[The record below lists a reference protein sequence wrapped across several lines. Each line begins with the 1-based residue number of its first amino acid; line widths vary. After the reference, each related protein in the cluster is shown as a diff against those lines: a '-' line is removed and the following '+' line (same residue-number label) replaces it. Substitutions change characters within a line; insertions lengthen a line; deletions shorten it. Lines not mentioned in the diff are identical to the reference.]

1 MNNLAEELVSV
12 FDSLLTDHFGAAL
25 NDNAIA
31 DLILQ
36 ISSVWQTLSV
46 DSLTEILAEY
56 GLDDL
61 TYDDVFA
68 FHEDLNDKIT
78 FSDLEE

>member
-12 FDSLLTDHFGAAL
+12 FDSLLTDHFG
-25 NDNAIA
+25 A

>member
-25 NDNAIA
+25 DDNAIA

-36 ISSVWQTLSV
+36 ISVYGKPYRL
-46 DSLTEILAEY
+46 IL
-56 GLDDL
+56 
-61 TYDDVFA
+61 
-68 FHEDLNDKIT
+68 
-78 FSDLEE
+78 

>member
-1 MNNLAEELVSV
+1 MGSEMCIR
-12 FDSLLTDHFGAAL
+12 DS
-25 NDNAIA
+25 
-31 DLILQ
+31 
-36 ISSVWQTLSV
+36 
-46 DSLTEILAEY
+46 SLTEILAEY